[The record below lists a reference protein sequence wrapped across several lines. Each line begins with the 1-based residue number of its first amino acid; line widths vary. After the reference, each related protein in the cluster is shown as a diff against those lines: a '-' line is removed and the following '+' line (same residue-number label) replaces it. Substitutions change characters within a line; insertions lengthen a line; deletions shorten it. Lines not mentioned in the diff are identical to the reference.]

1 MDKNKYKET
10 ASAIEEYVC
19 GQLAGKYLQAAQDI
33 DQCGGDIAHHL
44 KQLENR
50 SREYHNPS
58 FVVLVVGP
66 VKSGKST
73 FVNLVARNYVS
84 PTHFLECTV
93 RPSPDFVT
101 HKIRIL

>member
-44 KQLENR
+44 KQD
-50 SREYHNPS
+50 
-58 FVVLVVGP
+58 G
-66 VKSGKST
+66 
-73 FVNLVARNYVS
+73 
-84 PTHFLECTV
+84 
-93 RPSPDFVT
+93 
-101 HKIRIL
+101 